1 MKDKK
6 HELYNRWHAMHS
18 RCYQVGDKSY
28 RYYGLRGV
36 IVCKE
41 WHRFKTFR
49 DWFNNEYEKA
59 SDYMLGVCK
68 RNVVVD
74 RIDPKGNY
82 EPNNCRLITSSEN
95 SKRVEHRRDKYGR
108 FISVSL
114 SV

>member
-1 MKDKK
+1 MKDKN
-6 HELYNRWHAMHS
+6 HELYSRWHTMHA
-18 RCYQVGDKSY
+18 RCYQVGDKNY
-28 RYYGLRGV
+28 RYYGLHGI

-41 WHRFKTFR
+41 WHRFKAFR

-59 SDYMLGVCK
+59 SDYIRSIAK

-82 EPNNCRLITSSEN
+82 EPNNCRLITNSEN
-95 SKRVEHRRDKYGR
+95 SKRAIHMRDKYGR
-108 FISVSL
+108 FVSVSL